1 LQIQTIHRDKTKWN
15 IKTFYFLSFL
25 GIGSLYPLLPVYLD
39 ETVGLD
45 GGQIGLI
52 MSISPVV
59 MIIIQPVWGMLSDW
73 TQQPKRLLTI
83 AILLTSIV
91 GLIYSFTN
99 VYVALIIL
107 AILLAMSQSAIT
119 PLSDSITLNYVQKVK
134 GNYGSFRLWGAIGFA
149 LAVIL
154 SGKMA
159 EIIGPSVIFYLFSA
173 FLILAALFS
182 RKLPEESQS
191 LQTSLFGGFSSLRKQ
206 PRYTLFLLTTF
217 LILGPILAN
226 NTYFGLFIK
235 DIGGTLTGIGL
246 AFLLAAGS
254 EAPFM
259 QYANRFISK
268 LGMIRVLIIAAAIS
282 MLRWYFYFLEP
293 SLLLVYITTIAQG
306 FSVGLFIPAALQ
318 YVRDISPKE
327 VRVTAISIYSAV
339 GNGLGCWFCTYFGG
353 FLFEWYSIET
363 VYLFYGVLTSFGVGT
378 LLIVA
383 RLERNL
389 TGKQIEINEG

>member
-1 LQIQTIHRDKTKWN
+1 
-15 IKTFYFLSFL
+15 
-25 GIGSLYPLLPVYLD
+25 
-39 ETVGLD
+39 
-45 GGQIGLI
+45 
-52 MSISPVV
+52 
-59 MIIIQPVWGMLSDW
+59 
-73 TQQPKRLLTI
+73 
-83 AILLTSIV
+83 
-91 GLIYSFTN
+91 
-99 VYVALIIL
+99 
-107 AILLAMSQSAIT
+107 
-119 PLSDSITLNYVQKVK
+119 
-134 GNYGSFRLWGAIGFA
+134 
-149 LAVIL
+149 
-154 SGKMA
+154 
-159 EIIGPSVIFYLFSA
+159 
-173 FLILAALFS
+173 
-182 RKLPEESQS
+182 
-191 LQTSLFGGFSSLRKQ
+191 
-206 PRYTLFLLTTF
+206 
-217 LILGPILAN
+217 
-226 NTYFGLFIK
+226 
-235 DIGGTLTGIGL
+235 
-246 AFLLAAGS
+246 
-254 EAPFM
+254 M